1 MPVLTASTSAGS
13 PGFRSFC
20 LAMLDCIAEIHFC
33 KIDSNAPPSGRVRVD
48 RCCIS
53 SLYVASPCPFV
64 PVRRRSGDKS
74 ASITTKERSIAL
86 LRIICSKNSFRCH
99 IVHTQKRKAAPPSS
113 TVDRSCKRRLPPVAC
128 LLRYDAI
135 RFSGTTPAVN
145 ELIKAAASRRLIVA
159 AITLPPVVLRHAS
172 VRRHIAPKQSVCRQ
186 TYQSKYHR
194 ETVLPH
200 R

>member
-86 LRIICSKNSFRCH
+86 LRIICSKKLFPLPYCP
-99 IVHTQKRKAAPPSS
+99 HTKRKAAPPSS
-113 TVDRSCKRRLPPVAC
+113 TVDRSCKKAFTSGCLPT
-128 LLRYDAI
+128 AI
-135 RFSGTTPAVN
+135 
-145 ELIKAAASRRLIVA
+145 
-159 AITLPPVVLRHAS
+159 
-172 VRRHIAPKQSVCRQ
+172 
-186 TYQSKYHR
+186 
-194 ETVLPH
+194 
-200 R
+200 